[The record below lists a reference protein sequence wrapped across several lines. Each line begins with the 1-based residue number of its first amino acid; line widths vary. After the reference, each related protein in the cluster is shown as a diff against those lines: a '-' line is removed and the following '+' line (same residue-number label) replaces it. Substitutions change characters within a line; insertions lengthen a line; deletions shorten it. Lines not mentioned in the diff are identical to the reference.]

1 MKTTSRRTFF
11 KSLKTQPDLIIRS
24 DFVVNTRKKPRFA
37 RWMSS
42 SYGRL
47 SESWRHP
54 RGRHSKVRRRE
65 KGKVE
70 MPFIGWGAKRSERGL
85 HPSGF
90 YEVVVSSPGDL
101 SRIDARTHAAKISS
115 TVGKRK
121 RGEILKR
128 ALEMKVRVL
137 NPGMKVK
144 QDG

>member
-1 MKTTSRRTFF
+1 M
-11 KSLKTQPDLIIRS
+11 
-24 DFVVNTRKKPRFA
+24 NTRKKPSFA

-47 SESWRHP
+47 SDSWRHP

-65 KGKVE
+65 KGKVA
-70 MPFIGWGAKRSERGL
+70 MPFVGWGAKGSERGK

-90 YEVVVSSPGDL
+90 YEVVVSSPRDL
-101 SRIDARTHAAKISS
+101 NGIDAKTHAAKISA

-121 RGEILKR
+121 RGEILKK
-128 ALEMKVRVL
+128 ALEMKIRVL

-144 QDG
+144 PNA